1 MLAHPSFP
9 WVVAWAVVQSLA
21 KFKEFQVI
29 SVGMIKEWWLGA
41 NVLAMVEVRVKLLA
55 GVKGLGMGG
64 FLSPCMNE
72 VYSDHDQD
80 I

>member
-1 MLAHPSFP
+1 M
-9 WVVAWAVVQSLA
+9 
-21 KFKEFQVI
+21 
-29 SVGMIKEWWLGA
+29 GMIKEWWLGV